1 VDNEHMFTGII
12 ASVGHITAVTP
23 AGDGYRLQI
32 HAGGLDLSDVQLG
45 DSIAIQGA
53 CMTVVDIHPQEQQ
66 FAIDVSA
73 ESISKTIGLS
83 QPGPVNLEKALR
95 LNDRLGGHL
104 VSGHV
109 DGTGKVISFSVVG
122 DADPSSLVSSWH
134 LAIDAPASLA
144 KYLAYKGSVVINGTS
159 LTVNQVEDLFV
170 DDAPVARIHMNL
182 IPHTL
187 EQTTLKFLHV
197 GDAVNVEV
205 DLIARYIERM
215 MTVSQLRPQ

>member
-1 VDNEHMFTGII
+1 
-12 ASVGHITAVTP
+12 
-23 AGDGYRLQI
+23 
-32 HAGGLDLSDVQLG
+32 
-45 DSIAIQGA
+45 
-53 CMTVVDIHPQEQQ
+53 MTVVDIHPQEQQ

-159 LTVNQVEDLFV
+159 LTVNQVEDLIV

-215 MTVSQLRPQ
+215 MTVSQLHPQ